1 MKSRKRTPTTPT
13 EPEAAPPVE
22 AADVPQTAEVRD
34 NEPLSLTVP
43 DFDVATDGALA
54 ERVDDGL
61 PVTLARPRKP
71 EPASKSYAPA
81 FIASA
86 LWIAGVGGWAAYEIA
101 SGVTPDPLR
110 LAFLAVLAVAPIGVF
125 FLLAG
130 VMRQSALLAG
140 ETRRTREM
148 TDALVAPSMLATRET
163 GDLVT
168 ALRGEIDQ
176 AILFTE
182 RARRDLSSLREA
194 LADETAL
201 LNDAAGVARAAAAQ
215 TAAQMSQERD
225 SLKALAGSLEKQA
238 AEVVATVERQ
248 SRMVADASDLAQTQ
262 LREAEA
268 ALAARA
274 GDMAAAAG
282 EAQEAARSAADDL
295 ARQTLR
301 LENAGAGVS
310 EQIQAVEEGL
320 GQQRAALVTAAYA
333 LRTDQEDFSAQ
344 VESQRAQLTGQL
356 SATQSASGA
365 LAEASAR
372 AGETI
377 RELVEAATDQFK
389 ALSDVSKKEASGF
402 DNATKTALDRFEAL
416 AAQARDALVSETRS
430 AMEAMEAVAQ
440 RSREQTALAAT
451 EAQQRADRLG
461 EAVFTAAD
469 RADKAADLHVA
480 NARKLVSD
488 AGELV
493 DHAGERAVERLE
505 LTLERLNASFARIE
519 EAIDGMDQRAA
530 RLPVEAQS
538 RIEAV
543 RTAVESGLTALT
555 EAHQKAA
562 AETERLDE
570 SFQDRVRRNYE
581 MLTETVRL
589 IGVVSGEPAARP
601 KREKATEVPPSPE
614 PQTPVA
620 ASRSG
625 NDFGLR
631 GRLKLGG
638 GEPKPD
644 ETPMELDAVVLTPK
658 EAEALGDTV
667 VQAVRRLGIDPN
679 ALLPRARVDD
689 AAQAILNEEPDVAR
703 QIVRRVAPAAVRSV
717 SRRVLTD
724 ADLRRDA
731 ETWSG
736 HVARDLAG
744 LVEARDPH
752 GVHARLLSDAGR
764 TWLLINAAVGDLT

>member
-1 MKSRKRTPTTPT
+1 MKSRKRTPLNLT
-13 EPEAAPPVE
+13 EPEAEPIAE
-22 AADVPQTAEVRD
+22 AATADAADTRD
-34 NEPLSLTVP
+34 SEPLSLTVP
-43 DFDVATDGALA
+43 DFNPATDAVRSERAENGTPVALI
-54 ERVDDGL
+54 RS
-61 PVTLARPRKP
+61 RKP
-71 EPASKSYAPA
+71 EPAGKSYGPA
-81 FIASA
+81 VAASL
-86 LWIAGVGGWAAYEIA
+86 LWVAAVGGWAAYEIA
-101 SGVTPDPLR
+101 SGVKPEPMR
-110 LAFLAVLAVAPIGVF
+110 LAFLAALALAPVGVF
-125 FLLAG
+125 FLMAAVL
-130 VMRQSALLAG
+130 RQSALLAG
-140 ETRRTREM
+140 ETRRTREL

-163 GDLVT
+163 GDLVA

-194 LADETAL
+194 LAEETAL
-201 LNDAAGVARAAAAQ
+201 LNDAAGTARAAAAQ

-238 AEVVATVERQ
+238 ADVIDTVERQ

-301 LENAGAGVS
+301 LENAGVGVS

-365 LAEASAR
+365 LAEASAK
-372 AGETI
+372 AGDTI

-389 ALSDVSKKEASGF
+389 ALADLSQKEASGF
-402 DNATKTALDRFEAL
+402 DKATKTALDRFESL
-416 AAQARDALVSETRS
+416 AAEARDALVSETRS
-430 AMEAMEAVAQ
+430 AMEALEAVAE
-440 RSREQTALAAT
+440 RSREHASSAAT

-469 RADKAADLHVA
+469 RADKAADLHVS
-480 NARKLVSD
+480 NARKLVAD
-488 AGELV
+488 AGQLV

-505 LTLERLNASFARIE
+505 LTLERMNAAFARIE
-519 EAIDGMDQRAA
+519 EAIDGMDERAA
-530 RLPVEAQS
+530 RLPAEAQT

-543 RTAVESGLTALT
+543 RTAVESGLSALT
-555 EAHQKAA
+555 EASQKAA

-589 IGVVSGEPAARP
+589 IGMVSGEPAQRP
-601 KREKATEVPPSPE
+601 KRERAAETASPE
-614 PQTPVA
+614 PQA
-620 ASRSG
+620 EASPRAG

-638 GEPKPD
+638 GEPKAV
-644 ETPMELDAVVLTPK
+644 EAPMELETVVLTPK
-658 EAEALGDTV
+658 EAEALGDKV

-689 AAQAILNEEPDVAR
+689 AAQAILNQEPDVAR

-724 ADLRRDA
+724 PELRRDA

-736 HVARDLAG
+736 HVARDLAN

-752 GVHARLLSDAGR
+752 GVHARLLSDSGR
-764 TWLLINAAVGDLT
+764 AWMLINAAVGDLT